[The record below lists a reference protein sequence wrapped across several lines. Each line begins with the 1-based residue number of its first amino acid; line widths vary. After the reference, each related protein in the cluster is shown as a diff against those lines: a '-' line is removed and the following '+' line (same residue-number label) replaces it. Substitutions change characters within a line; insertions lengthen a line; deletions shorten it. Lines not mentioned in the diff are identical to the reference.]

1 MKTPVYMDNHSTTA
15 VDPAVL
21 AEMLPFF
28 GEAFGNAASHSH
40 GFGWE
45 AREAVERA
53 RARVAA
59 AIGARPDEIVF
70 TSGATESDNTA
81 LAGLVAG
88 ARARGDH
95 VVTAATEHRA
105 VLDPLERL
113 ERRGVRVTRLG
124 VDRQG
129 LVDPADVERAID
141 SRTVLVTLMAANN
154 EVGTIHPLEDVGR
167 IARRRGVLFH
177 SDAAQAL
184 GKVPLGVE
192 TACLD
197 AVSLSAHKIH
207 GPKGVGALYL
217 RRDAAAALEP
227 LMLGGGHEGGR
238 RSGTPNVPGIVGFGK
253 AVEIAC
259 TGGDDGGEPARLR
272 ALRDRLLG
280 ALEARIEGVRLNG
293 HATRRLPNNLN
304 VSFDGIDGESLLAA
318 LHDVVALSTGSAC
331 MSATREPSHV
341 LRAMGLSE
349 QRARGSVRFGLGR
362 FNTADEVDLV
372 AGEVA
377 RAVRRLR
384 SLAPPEPARVD
395 RSPGCG

>member
-1 MKTPVYMDNHSTTA
+1 MKTPVYLDNQSTTA
-15 VDPAVL
+15 VDPVVL

-53 RARVAA
+53 RERVAA
-59 AIGARPDEIVF
+59 AIGARPEEIVF

-81 LAGLVAG
+81 LAGLVGG
-88 ARARGDH
+88 ARERGDH

-105 VLDPLERL
+105 VLDPLARL
-113 ERRGVRVTRLG
+113 EREGVRVTRLG
-124 VDRQG
+124 VDAQG
-129 LVDPADVERAID
+129 LVDPADVERAIT

-167 IARRRGVLFH
+167 IARRRGVPFH

-184 GKVPLGVE
+184 GKVPLDVE
-192 TACLD
+192 ASCLD
-197 AVSLSAHKIH
+197 AASLSAHKLH

-217 RRDAAAALEP
+217 RRDPAVALEP

-238 RSGTPNVPGIVGFGK
+238 RPGTPNVPGIVGFGK

-259 TGGDDGGEPARLR
+259 AGGDDEPRRLR

-280 ALEARIEGVRLNG
+280 ALQARIDGVRLNG

-304 VSFDGIDGESLLAA
+304 LSFDGIDGEALLAA
-318 LHDVVALSTGSAC
+318 LHDVVALSAGSAC
-331 MSATREPSHV
+331 MSATREPSYV
-341 LRAMGLSE
+341 LGAMGLSE
-349 QRARGSVRFGLGR
+349 ERVRGAVRFGLGR
-362 FNTADEVDLV
+362 FNTADEVDFV

-384 SLAPPEPARVD
+384 DLAPPGRARVD